1 MHLPVFG
8 LWFAAV
14 ASASAQGHAPP
25 PVTADDLQ
33 ALLQDPNGDLSRL
46 AEGLIGKKGANQLFY
61 FPTRDEPSTPAAW
74 GLKFEPVDFPSL
86 DGTPLHG
93 WFIPA
98 KLKTAQSAKG
108 TVIFSHGNAGSISY
122 HLGFC
127 TWLAEASYN
136 VIIYDYRGFGKSG
149 GTVDRR
155 GMINDVKAAF
165 AYARRRPDIDAA
177 RLVSYGHSLG
187 GAQSITALGE
197 SPVKGLRAIVIDGAF
212 ASYQAMARIIGG
224 QLGASLVTDELAP
237 RDFVK
242 KLTPVPLLVV
252 HGLLDE
258 VVPFSQGRELFEA
271 AGQPKTLFEVKT
283 GRHGTALSDD
293 GGAYR
298 KKMIAWLDEVMRG

>member
-1 MHLPVFG
+1 
-8 LWFAAV
+8 
-14 ASASAQGHAPP
+14 
-25 PVTADDLQ
+25 
-33 ALLQDPNGDLSRL
+33 
-46 AEGLIGKKGANQLFY
+46 
-61 FPTRDEPSTPAAW
+61 
-74 GLKFEPVDFPSL
+74 
-86 DGTPLHG
+86 
-93 WFIPA
+93 
-98 KLKTAQSAKG
+98 
-108 TVIFSHGNAGSISY
+108 
-122 HLGFC
+122 
-127 TWLAEASYN
+127 
-136 VIIYDYRGFGKSG
+136 
-149 GTVDRR
+149 
-155 GMINDVKAAF
+155 MINDVKAAF